1 MAEPEVPI
9 QHAEL
14 LGVAVELVHRTGA
27 LIRAGQDGPAD
38 AAQLE
43 VATKTTP
50 TDLVTAVDKQAEQFL
65 VEQLHARR
73 PGDAVL
79 GEEGADQAGST
90 GVRWLV
96 DPIDGTVNFY
106 YGVPQYAVSVAAQ
119 FEGETVAGAVHN
131 PVSGETFMAV
141 RGAGAWL
148 GSRPLT
154 AAGRAAGLDTAVIGT
169 GFSYDAGRRGAQGRV
184 LAGVLPRVANIRR
197 LGSAA
202 LDLCFVAAGRLDGYF
217 EQGLAPWDM
226 AAGALIAQEAGALVT
241 GLRGRPPGPVIT
253 VAASQAVAGEL
264 VALLEE
270 LGADEV

>member
-1 MAEPEVPI
+1 MAAHEVQV

-14 LGVAVELVHRTGA
+14 LGIAVDLAHRTGA
-27 LIRAGQDGPAD
+27 LIRDGRDSAGPDMAVD
-38 AAQLE
+38 
-43 VATKTTP
+43 TKTTP

-65 VEQLHARR
+65 VEQLRERR

-90 GVRWLV
+90 GVRWLI

-106 YGVPQYAVSVAAQ
+106 YGVPQYAVSVAA
-119 FEGETVAGAVHN
+119 EYDGETVAGAVHN
-131 PVSGETFMAV
+131 PISGETFMAL

-148 GSRPLT
+148 GSRKLA
-154 AAGRAAGLDTAVIGT
+154 AAGRAASLDTALIGT
-169 GFSYDAGRRGAQGRV
+169 GFGYDAGRRGAQGRV

-226 AAGALIAQEAGALVT
+226 AAGALVATESGVLVSGLHGQPAGPA
-241 GLRGRPPGPVIT
+241 IT
-253 VAASQAVAGEL
+253 VAASPVVAAEL

>member
-1 MAEPEVPI
+1 MADPEVPI
-9 QHAEL
+9 QSAEL
-14 LGVAVELVHRTGA
+14 LGVAVDLVHRTGA
-27 LIRAGQDGPAD
+27 LIRAGTEGVDPAD
-38 AAQLE
+38 LS
-43 VATKTTP
+43 VTTKSTP
-50 TDLVTAVDKQAEQFL
+50 TDLVTVVDKQAEQFL

-90 GVRWLV
+90 GVRWLI

-106 YGVPQYAVSVAAQ
+106 YGVPQYAVSVAAEY
-119 FEGETVAGAVHN
+119 EGETVVGAVHN

-148 GSRPLT
+148 GSRRLT
-154 AAGRAAGLDTAVIGT
+154 AAGRASSLDTAVIGT
-169 GFSYDAGRRGAQGRV
+169 GFAYDAGRRGGQGRV

-202 LDLCFVAAGRLDGYF
+202 LDLCFVAAGRLDGYY

-226 AAGALIAQEAGALVT
+226 AAGALVAQEAGALVT
-241 GLRGRPPGPVIT
+241 GLRGRPPGPQIT
-253 VAASQAVAGEL
+253 VAACPAVADEL
-264 VALLEE
+264 VTLLEE

>member
-1 MAEPEVPI
+1 MAAHEVQV

-14 LGVAVELVHRTGA
+14 LGVAVELAHLTGA
-27 LIRAGQDGPAD
+27 LIRDGREAAGAGLTAD
-38 AAQLE
+38 
-43 VATKTTP
+43 TKTTP

-65 VEQLHARR
+65 VEQLRERR

-79 GEEGADQAGST
+79 GEEGADEAGST
-90 GVRWLV
+90 GVRWLI

-106 YGVPQYAVSVAAQ
+106 YGVPQYAVSVAAEYAGQ
-119 FEGETVAGAVHN
+119 TVVGAVHN
-131 PVSGETFMAV
+131 PISGETFMAL
-141 RGAGAWL
+141 RGAGSWL
-148 GSRPLT
+148 GSRKLT
-154 AAGRAAGLDTAVIGT
+154 AAGRAASLDTALIGT
-169 GFSYDAGRRGAQGRV
+169 GFGYDAGRRGAQGRI

-226 AAGALIAQEAGALVT
+226 AAGALVAAEAGALVS
-241 GLRGRPPGPVIT
+241 GLHGRPAGPAIT
-253 VAASQAVAGEL
+253 VAAAPAVAGEL

-270 LGADEV
+270 LGADEIG

>member
-1 MAEPEVPI
+1 MADPEVPI

-27 LIRAGQDGPAD
+27 LIRDGQDGAGPVD
-38 AAQLE
+38 LD
-43 VATKTTP
+43 VTTKTTP

-90 GVRWLV
+90 GIRWLV

-106 YGVPQYAVSVAAQ
+106 YGVPQYAVSVAAEWQ
-119 FEGETVAGAVHN
+119 GKTVVGAVHN

-154 AAGRAAGLDTAVIGT
+154 AAGRAASLDTAVIGT
-169 GFSYDAGRRGAQGRV
+169 GFSYDAARRGGQGRV
-184 LAGVLPRVANIRR
+184 LAGVLPRVGNIRR

-202 LDLCFVAAGRLDGYF
+202 LDLCFVAAGRLDGYY

-226 AAGALIAQEAGALVT
+226 AAGALVAQEAGALVT
-241 GLRGRPPGPVIT
+241 GLRGRPPGPQIT
-253 VAASQAVAGEL
+253 VAASPAVADEL

-270 LGADEV
+270 LGADEI